1 MLVLDQVV
9 TDDYALYNGD
19 SVEVLQGIPDDSV
32 DLSIYSPPFMSLYT
46 YSPSDRDVG
55 NSGSDEEFLA
65 HYRFIIT
72 ELLRTTKPGRNTC
85 VHTADIPTM
94 LGRDGVI
101 GLKDFPG
108 LAIQEYTKAGWIYHG
123 RVTIDKNPQAQAL
136 RTHSKGLLFSQMEK
150 DSSWSRPALGD
161 YILVFR
167 KPGENAVPIKPD
179 VTRQEWILW
188 ARAVWYAAD
197 YTPGSWDGEG
207 DQTRKSGE
215 ANLYGIRETDTLQYR
230 SARDNDDER
239 HICPLQLGTIER
251 CVRLWSNKGETVLS
265 PFAGIG
271 SEGYQSLK
279 LGRKFI
285 GIELK
290 ESYFRV
296 ASKNLERALQRG
308 DNQPTLFDL
317 METIEPAD

>member
-1 MLVLDQVV
+1 MLDQVV

-55 NSGSDEEFLA
+55 NSGNDEEFLT
-65 HYRFIIT
+65 HYRFIIP
-72 ELLRTTKPGRNTC
+72 ELFRTAKPGRNTC
-85 VHTADIPTM
+85 VHTADVPTM

-108 LAIQEYTKAGWIYHG
+108 LVIQEYTRAGWIFHG

-136 RTHSKGLLFSQMEK
+136 RTKAKGLIFAQLEK
-150 DSSWSRPALGD
+150 DSVWSRPALGD

-197 YTPGSWDGEG
+197 YTPGSFDGGG
-207 DQTRKSGE
+207 DQTRKSGDT
-215 ANLYGIRETDTLQYR
+215 NNMYGIRETDTLQYR

-290 ESYFRV
+290 ESYFKV
-296 ASKNLERALQRG
+296 AAKNLERALH
-308 DNQPTLFDL
+308 DDSNQLSIFEALEQQEATD
-317 METIEPAD
+317 

>member
-1 MLVLDQVV
+1 MGQAKSFERLSEAALVQMSERWKGAERGPYLVV
-9 TDDYALYNGD
+9 TDTEKLMDNWLIANIGAGAD
-19 SVEVLQGIPDDSV
+19 GKV
-32 DLSIYSPPFMSLYT
+32 IYLTTDCVHAS
-46 YSPSDRDVG
+46 
-55 NSGSDEEFLA
+55 
-65 HYRFIIT
+65 
-72 ELLRTTKPGRNTC
+72 ELCSTAKPGRNTC
-85 VHTADIPTM
+85 VHTADVPTM

-108 LAIQEYTKAGWIYHG
+108 LVIQEYTKAGWIYHG
-123 RVTIDKNPQAQAL
+123 RVTIDKNPQSQAL

-167 KPGENAVPIKPD
+167 KPGDNAVPIKPD

-197 YTPGSWDGEG
+197 YTPGSWDVGG

-215 ANLYGIRETDTLQYR
+215 SNLYGIRETDTLQYR

-239 HICPLQLGTIER
+239 HVCPLQLGTIER

-290 ESYFRV
+290 ESYFKV
-296 ASKNLERALQRG
+296 AAKNLERALH
-308 DNQPTLFDL
+308 DDSNQLSIFDML
-317 METIEPAD
+317 GQQEATD